1 MRHAPIALRPV
12 LSATSE
18 YFGVNPFAKT
28 RRHRV
33 VTARMI
39 VTNYLMRNNNIT
51 NAMMCDIFNIPHTQ
65 VIYYLNRHDELMET
79 NEVYRNH
86 YLNFKQFLFNL

>member
-1 MRHAPIALRPV
+1 MNKAPMALKPV

-33 VTARMI
+33 VKARMI

-51 NAMMCDIFNIPHTQ
+51 NATMCDIFKIPHTQ
-65 VIYYLNRHDELMET
+65 VIYYLNRHDELMES
-79 NEVYRNH
+79 NEAYRSN